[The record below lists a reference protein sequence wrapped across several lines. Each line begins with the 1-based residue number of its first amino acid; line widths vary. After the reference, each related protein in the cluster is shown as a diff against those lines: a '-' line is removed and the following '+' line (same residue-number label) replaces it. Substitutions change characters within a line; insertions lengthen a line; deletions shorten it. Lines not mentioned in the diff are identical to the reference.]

1 MDTKNA
7 AATTSA
13 GPASEEVRPSR
24 GRRARLIL
32 RAIAATALAGY
43 ALLGLGGGTA
53 QAWPWDDAAA
63 DVTAFITNL
72 CGPEDVAVPVTHDGW
87 DGYLGLN
94 SGESVTRGTVIPVV
108 PAGKA
113 ADPAGAM
120 ERIEAAYKAT
130 GDLNHANVANPSY
143 ARYGFSTLRW
153 DSYGGGCMDAT
164 RYATPMANGVYQM
177 LVIVPTAATMWA
189 ARMSLDPWIANVF
202 SLVVQP
208 VVGVFT
214 SLFVPWI
221 YIIAGFGALWAF
233 VKHRGSWTKM
243 IAQSAWIFAIVGT
256 FLWLGTPGTTQ
267 SLNTTATSIVTDFGK
282 QAQKTFLALDNQGR
296 ACTVVDSDRV
306 LGESIWYTVAYRT
319 WLVGEVGDEQARR
332 DGETCGTV
340 GMGDA
345 LLNGH
350 YVADDADGRKVLA
363 AVTTWN
369 AGSYAPKADPG
380 TKMHQWTAGQVAQ
393 KVPFLAAVAVACN
406 DPLAG
411 GASDSPDRNLWA
423 YGGQCDSGT
432 VDTTAAMS
440 SLAGERFDQRLVISL
455 AGGLAALC
463 IFLTVGL
470 VAGYILVQKMNFFF
484 LLLFGPAFLTIAV
497 FGDVKRR
504 GFATK
509 YAEQLASNVAK
520 QVMGVFT
527 ILFVG
532 YATTSALSPALGI
545 PWLAR
550 PFVVLLFFIALVMF
564 SIPLQKILT
573 AGVKGD
579 SDIVRRTA
587 QKATVGHGAKK
598 AAETT
603 AKAAKTAAKGVA
615 LAGAFAASGGT
626 AALAGVAGA
635 AKAGGIGGLGSAA
648 KGMLTDPGAL
658 KSVAGALGHRSG
670 LGRSIRS
677 GVRAGEAMRRAT
689 AGLRLPEAAA
699 TGLAAA
705 AGGRAAV
712 TTPASPTPV
721 SATGTDTAPAPGAVA
736 AANARAAA
744 VADGPSFGGGR
755 PAGVGGALMLGA
767 DVLKAQGMTR
777 AEAVREPERLV
788 QDLYGGRV
796 ASMSPLHPATPA
808 LTRMTM
814 AAAARDADSFAVA
827 HGDAQALIEAHGVP
841 EAVRQPLHG
850 VGDVAARYTPADVAA
865 VAATVTPEMTHAA
878 RADAVVTMGRLAAG
892 MPADAPE
899 RPSVEALVTTLGD
912 VAAPMT
918 EVMGARETALAALPP
933 TVPTDIS
940 EAVTARHTEQPHT
953 HAIETVEA
961 PSTHAV
967 EAPAAERVEASPD
980 APAHIE
986 TRQVETHRGTDIPP
1000 QAATTT
1006 RVEAPRAEPVTVPE
1020 QERVEAP
1027 PATPAPPVY
1036 PAAGRAPEGTDSPAA
1051 TRRDP
1056 TAVPRP
1062 PRATEEGDWQMLVQA
1077 PEKPEETRVYR
1088 HRPRR
1093 RIGTIYDSESG
1104 EGTNSSSPLDPES
1117 P

>member
-1 MDTKNA
+1 MDTKDTN
-7 AATTSA
+7 TESA
-13 GPASEEVRPSR
+13 DTADVNVRPR
-24 GRRARLIL
+24 GRRAR
-32 RAIAATALAGY
+32 RAIRALAATLLATM

-53 QAWPWDDAAA
+53 QAWPWDGAVA
-63 DVTAFITNL
+63 DVTAFVSNV

-87 DGYLGLN
+87 DGNLGLN
-94 SGESVTRGTVIPVV
+94 SAESVTRGTVIPVV
-108 PAGKA
+108 PAGTA
-113 ADPAGAM
+113 TDPAGAM
-120 ERIEAAYKAT
+120 DRIDSAYKAT
-130 GDLNHANVANPSY
+130 GDLSHANVANPSY

-164 RYATPMANGVYQM
+164 RYATPMANGTYQM

-189 ARMSLDPWIANVF
+189 SKMALDPWIAKVF
-202 SLVVQP
+202 SLIVQP

-221 YIIAGFGALWAF
+221 YIIAGFGALFAF

-243 IAQSAWIFAIVGT
+243 IAQGAWIFGIVGT

-267 SLNTTATSIVTDFGK
+267 SLNTTATNLVTNFGK
-282 QAQKTFLALDNQGR
+282 QAEKTMLALDNQGR

-332 DGETCGTV
+332 DGESCGTV

-369 AGSYAPKADPG
+369 AGSYAPKADTG
-380 TKMHQWTAGQVAQ
+380 TKMHQWTAGTVAQ

-406 DPLAG
+406 DPIAG

-432 VDTTAAMS
+432 VGTTAAMS
-440 SLAGERFDQRLVISL
+440 ALAGKNFDQRLVISF

-463 IFLTVGL
+463 IFLTVAL
-470 VAGYILVQKMNFFF
+470 VAGYVLVQKMNFFF

-497 FGDVKRR
+497 FGDEKRR

-509 YAEQLASNVAK
+509 YFEQLAANIAK

-532 YATTSALSPALGI
+532 YATTNALSPALGI

-550 PFVVLLFFIALVMF
+550 PFVVLLFFFALLMF
-564 SIPLQKILT
+564 SIPLKKILT

-579 SDIVRRTA
+579 SDFVRRTA

-598 AAETT
+598 GAET
-603 AKAAKTAAKGVA
+603 AVKAAKTAAKGVA
-615 LAGAFAASGGT
+615 LAGAFTASGGT

-635 AKAGGIGGLGSAA
+635 AKAGGVSGLGTAA
-648 KGMLTDPGAL
+648 KGLLTNPAAL
-658 KSVAGALGHRSG
+658 KGAAGALGHKSG

-677 GVRAGEAMRRAT
+677 GVRAGEAMHRAT
-689 AGLRLPEAAA
+689 AGLRLPEAAT

-705 AGGRAAV
+705 AGARVAGGA
-712 TTPASPTPV
+712 PASPTPV
-721 SATGTDTAPAPGAVA
+721 SAVGTDTAPTPA
-736 AANARAAA
+736 ALKAAKNRANGL
-744 VADGPSFGGGR
+744 ADGPGFGGGM
-755 PAGVGGALMLGA
+755 PVGVEGALTPGA
-767 DVLKAQGMTR
+767 DVLAAHDMTR

-788 QDLYGGRV
+788 QDVYGGRV
-796 ASMSPLHPATPA
+796 TAMSPLHPATPA

-814 AAAARDADSFAVA
+814 AAAARDVDAFEAA
-827 HGDAQALIEAHGVP
+827 HGEAQALIEAHGVP
-841 EAVRQPLHG
+841 EAIKAPLHA
-850 VGDVAARYTPADVAA
+850 VGDTAVSYDGADVAA
-865 VAATVTPEMTHAA
+865 VAATVTPSMEHGE
-878 RADAVVTMGRLAAG
+878 RAEAVVTLGRLAAG

-899 RPSVEALVTTLGD
+899 RPAVEALVTTLGD
-912 VAAPMT
+912 VSAPMT
-918 EVMGARETALAALPP
+918 EVMEARESALAALPP
-933 TVPTDIS
+933 TVPKDIG
-940 EAVTARHTEQPHT
+940 EAMTARRTEQPIT
-953 HAIETVEA
+953 SVMTVEA

-967 EAPAAERVEASPD
+967 EAPAAERVD
-980 APAHIE
+980 AGPGVPAHIE
-986 TRQVETHRGTDIPP
+986 TRHVETHGGTDIPP
-1000 QAATTT
+1000 LPAPA

-1020 QERVEAP
+1020 QERVEA
-1027 PATPAPPVY
+1027 TPAPPVY
-1036 PAAGRAPEGTDSPAA
+1036 VAAAGRAEGTDIPAP

-1056 TAVPRP
+1056 TTDTRP
-1062 PRATEEGDWQMLVQA
+1062 AREAAEGDRQVLVQA
-1077 PEKPEETRVYR
+1077 PDEPEETRVYR

-1093 RIGTIYDSESG
+1093 RIGTIYESESG
-1104 EGTNSSSPLDPES
+1104 EGTSESSPLDPEQQ
-1117 P
+1117 